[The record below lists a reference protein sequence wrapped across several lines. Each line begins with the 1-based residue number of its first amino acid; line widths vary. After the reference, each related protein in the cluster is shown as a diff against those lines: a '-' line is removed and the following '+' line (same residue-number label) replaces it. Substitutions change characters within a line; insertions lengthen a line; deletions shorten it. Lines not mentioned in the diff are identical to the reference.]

1 MRYINILKLFQ
12 IMFSLK
18 PQDYKREAGPLP
30 STRALRL
37 AEVVASFPAPSPE
50 VSCFRAAED
59 LITGEFSGQ

>member
-1 MRYINILKLFQ
+1 
-12 IMFSLK
+12 MFSLK